1 MTLVKQSA
9 KCPFCK
15 ETIAA
20 GASRC
25 KHCHSDLKTA
35 PGEKKKLKQL
45 DNFRTGFIS
54 GIVFTLTLV
63 FLIYVQF
70 LMGE

>member
-9 KCPFCK
+9 KCPFCM

-25 KHCHSDLKTA
+25 KHCHADLKIVA
-35 PGEKKKLKQL
+35 GKENKLKQFN
-45 DNFRTGFIS
+45 NFRAGFI
-54 GIVFTLTLV
+54 GGVFFTILLG
-63 FLIYVQF
+63 FLIYFQF
-70 LMGE
+70 VIGN